1 MEKRV
6 DIRHIGN
13 LIRIARKMAGLS
25 QMELAEKLGISYQQV
40 QKYEKGL
47 SEISLSRLSQI
58 AHALNTPINRFISD
72 DEKMMVSESMS
83 LYGILSDDEIELLRF
98 FRKIKNKKLK
108 AGFLMV
114 MKNISELS
122 EKGLSKKA
130 KS

>member
-108 AGFLMV
+108 AEFLMV